1 MLAHHQTSF
10 RIGQR
15 LLLNLRTYDT
25 QVRQRIIDAI
35 ERIVY
40 HECQASRSP
49 KPPTF
54 AYYDQFPL
62 TSNDPDVTER
72 VTAAFVNHWGGDMVS
87 VATPATASEDFS
99 TLPDAFGVPYSY
111 WFVGSVDPE
120 TYRAAEARGT
130 VSSDIPANHSPFFA
144 PAIDPTLHTATK
156 AQLLAALAYLAT

>member
-1 MLAHHQTSF
+1 
-10 RIGQR
+10 
-15 LLLNLRTYDT
+15 
-25 QVRQRIIDAI
+25 
-35 ERIVY
+35 
-40 HECQASRSP
+40 
-49 KPPTF
+49 
-54 AYYDQFPL
+54 
-62 TSNDPDVTER
+62 
-72 VTAAFVNHWGGDMVS
+72 MVS